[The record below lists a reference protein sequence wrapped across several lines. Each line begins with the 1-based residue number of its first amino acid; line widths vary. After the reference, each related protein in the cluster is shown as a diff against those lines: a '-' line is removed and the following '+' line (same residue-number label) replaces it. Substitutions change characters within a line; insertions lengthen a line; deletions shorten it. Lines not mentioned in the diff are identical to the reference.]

1 MLGFGVLTDQLVS
14 LLSERS
20 RTCSRTIALT
30 VKPLLLLGFIP
41 IGPSQGVT
49 SFLAE
54 RSI

>member
-20 RTCSRTIALT
+20 RTFSRTIALT

-54 RSI
+54 RS